1 MKTHYLIASFIP
13 EDGDKDTINFCYF
26 ECDSNDPEKVEDFLF
41 DALGD
46 EIEISEI
53 IEVPKKEF
61 IQLKAE
67 AQMLQKQINQKLNWH
82 EKILVQKLLQQRNV
96 LPTYST
102 VRKFH
107 LL

>member
-1 MKTHYLIASFIP
+1 MGSSL
-13 EDGDKDTINFCYF
+13 
-26 ECDSNDPEKVEDFLF
+26 

-67 AQMLQKQINQKLNWH
+67 AQMLQKQINQKLN
-82 EKILVQKLLQQRNV
+82 
-96 LPTYST
+96 
-102 VRKFH
+102 
-107 LL
+107 

>member
-26 ECDSNDPEKVEDFLF
+26 ECDSNDPEKVEEFLL

-61 IQLKAE
+61 LQLKAE
-67 AQMLQKQINQKLNWH
+67 AQMLQKQINQKLN
-82 EKILVQKLLQQRNV
+82 
-96 LPTYST
+96 
-102 VRKFH
+102 
-107 LL
+107 